1 MKRFL
6 TPLLLA
12 ICGLGGA
19 LAQADELTVGGT
31 PTGDYRA
38 RTIYFLITDRF
49 HPHQPYSPYVDPKYP
64 DATNSVDCFVTDC
77 KEESEFRKYWG
88 GDIQGVNEK
97 LDYLQNLGISAVWLT
112 PLMENVRAY
121 QGGTGYGTGYHGYW
135 IQNYFRVNEHFGDWD
150 NVTQLSDDLHSHG
163 MRYIQ
168 DITLNHSNPNDNHV
182 YGRLF
187 QSSTTGNIFIR
198 SYKDDYDSA
207 TGTRYYKHFES
218 DARCMDAK
226 NIADYDWTYW
236 QLHHCLLAD
245 LSGYNQ
251 QNPQMA
257 DYLLNAGKTWID
269 HGVDDYRLDAIKFPF
284 SGFVADFTRTMRQ
297 HLVSLQR
304 PVPYFVGEWS
314 HGGVGDAK
322 SLRFANA
329 YNVFGINIL
338 DFQLSYVLNQFIGGQ
353 YEDVTQNLTA
363 FDLDNF
369 LHLRVQS
376 FNGRDTWQGTFLDNH
391 DQIRTLV
398 RLAKLGVTD
407 ETEREQRMDLGSV
420 LLMTIRGIPIIYYG
434 DEQYLAFYDYQN
446 TTPAQYVNTGN
457 DDPYNRPGLN
467 RWSEDTPAFKI
478 ISTLAKLRKTSPAIS
493 RGQYVSIYADND
505 ILMYERIEGHDVVLV
520 AVNRGDEK
528 TVTLNGQISLK
539 PGSYTGLLE
548 NATGVNSGNYVSV
561 TSQQWTLHLN
571 RLSSLVV
578 H

>member
-1 MKRFL
+1 MRSLL
-6 TPLLLA
+6 TSLLLA
-12 ICGLGGA
+12 ICGLGGT
-19 LAQADELTVGGT
+19 LAQAGQLSVDDQQTQ
-31 PTGDYRA
+31 DYRS

-49 HPHQPYSPYVDPKYP
+49 HPHTPYSPYIDPKYP
-64 DATNSVDCFVTDC
+64 DATNSVNCFVMGC
-77 KEESEFRKYWG
+77 KQEIEFRKYWG
-88 GDIQGVNEK
+88 GDIQGVTEK
-97 LDYLQNLGISAVWLT
+97 LDYLYNLGVSAVWLT

-121 QGGTGYGTGYHGYW
+121 VGGTGYGTGYHGYW
-135 IQNYFRVNEHFGDWD
+135 IQNYFRVNEHFGDWN
-150 NVTQLSDDLHSHG
+150 NVTQLSDDLHNRG

-168 DITLNHSNPNDNHV
+168 DITLNHSNPLDNHV

-187 QSSTTGNIFIR
+187 QSSMTGNVFIK
-198 SYKDDYDSA
+198 SYKNDYDSA
-207 TGTRYYKHFES
+207 TGTRYYKHFEG
-218 DARCMDAK
+218 DTRCVDAK

-257 DYLLNAGKTWID
+257 DYLLNAGKTWLD

-284 SGFVADFTRTMRQ
+284 PAFVADFTRTMRAHQ
-297 HLVSLQR
+297 ASLNR
-304 PVPYFVGEWS
+304 SVPYFVGEWS

-322 SLRFANA
+322 SLRFANS
-329 YNVFGINIL
+329 YNVYGINIL
-338 DFQLSYVLNQFIGGQ
+338 DFQLSYVLNQFIGGE
-353 YEDVTQNLTA
+353 YEDVTQKITA

-369 LHLRVQS
+369 LCLRVQS

-398 RLAKLGVTD
+398 RLAKLGITD

-420 LLMTIRGIPIIYYG
+420 LLMTVRGIPIIYYG

-478 ISTLAKLRKTSPAIS
+478 IGALANLRKKSPAIS
-493 RGQYVSIYADND
+493 RGQYLTVYADND
-505 ILMYERIEGHDVVLV
+505 ILMYERIEGSDVVLV
-520 AVNRGDEK
+520 
-528 TVTLNGQISLK
+528 
-539 PGSYTGLLE
+539 
-548 NATGVNSGNYVSV
+548 
-561 TSQQWTLHLN
+561 
-571 RLSSLVV
+571 
-578 H
+578 